1 MKKKARLHPEDVEL
15 ITNNVVDKLQDV
27 LKNKTDRKWISSKEV
42 IELLGVSNSKLHQM
56 RTKNLITYS
65 SFGRNIYYS
74 LDDIHL
80 ILEQNKVARIRT

>member
-56 RTKNLITYS
+56 RAKNLITYS
-65 SFGRNIYYS
+65 SFGRNIYYNV
-74 LDDIHL
+74 DDIYF